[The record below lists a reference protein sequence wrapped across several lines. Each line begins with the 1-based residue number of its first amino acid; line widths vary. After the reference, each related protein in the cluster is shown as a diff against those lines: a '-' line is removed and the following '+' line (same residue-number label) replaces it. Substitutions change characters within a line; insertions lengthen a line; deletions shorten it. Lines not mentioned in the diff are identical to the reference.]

1 MIGIEEKDTALRAMA
16 GVAGGCRRGYMRGAI
31 SGAAMVIGSL
41 FARADLQ
48 EIEDPRSIP
57 TIALLYDR
65 LKELALPAKALGRRH

>member
-1 MIGIEEKDTALRAMA
+1 
-16 GVAGGCRRGYMRGAI
+16 
-31 SGAAMVIGSL
+31 MVIGSL

-48 EIEDPRSIP
+48 EIEDPHSIP